1 MKILMI
7 LSKLFMTDLRVY
19 NEAKALIDAGHHV
32 TVLVWD
38 RRKEYENED
47 KVNNIKIIRVHNTA
61 FMKILPNDIL
71 RNPLWWRKAY
81 KKAIK
86 LYTEDFRFDVI
97 HCHDLDTLKI
107 GVKIKKKTGCKLIYD
122 SHEIFGYM
130 IEDDVPKFI
139 VSYVFSLEKKLMQ
152 HVNHIIT
159 VNEPLLKYFKKITSK
174 SITIVMNCK
183 DITSKKYIPPKNDI
197 FTIIY
202 IGTLSKRRLFPDLVH
217 ALGKIPNIKFNI
229 AGKKEKIGFYQLIE
243 QTSKSYKNVEF
254 LGEIPFNE
262 VIPRTFKSN
271 IIVSVAN
278 PDSRKSKIETPNKLL
293 EAMACG
299 KPIICN
305 KGTNAAELTER
316 LNCGLVVDFNLD
328 AISDAVVKLR
338 DDPALCEKLGK
349 NGLKAALKEYNWNA
363 QKEKLLDVYNNLQ

>member
-38 RRKEYENED
+38 RRKEYKNED
-47 KVNNIKIIRVHNTA
+47 EINNIKILRIHNTT
-61 FMKILPNDIL
+61 FMRILPNDIL
-71 RNPLWWRKAY
+71 RNPIWWGKAF
-81 KKAIK
+81 KKAIN
-86 LYTEDFRFDVI
+86 LYDDDFKFDVV

-107 GVKIKKKTGCKLIYD
+107 GVKIKKKTGCKLVYD
-122 SHEIFGYM
+122 SHEIFGHM

-139 VSYVFSLEKKLMQ
+139 VSYVFSLEKKLMKY
-152 HVNHIIT
+152 VDNIIT
-159 VNEPLLKYFKKITSK
+159 VNEPILQYFKKITNK
-174 SITIVMNCK
+174 PIIIVMNCK
-183 DITSKKYIPPKNDI
+183 NIISKEYISPKNDI
-197 FTIIY
+197 FSVIY

-217 ALGKIPNIKFNI
+217 ALGKIPNIKFTI
-229 AGKKEKIGFYQLIE
+229 AGKKEKIGVYQLVE
-243 QTSKSYKNVEF
+243 QASKNYKNVDF

-262 VIPRTFKSN
+262 VIPRTFNSN

-278 PDSRKSKIETPNKLL
+278 PNSTKSKIETPNKLL

-305 KGTNAAELTER
+305 KGTLAAEITDR
-316 LNCGLVVDFNLD
+316 LNCGLVVDFNIKS
-328 AISDAVVKLR
+328 ISDAVINLR
-338 DDPALCEKLGK
+338 DNPLLCEKLGK
-349 NGLKAALKEYNWNA
+349 NGLKAALDEYNWKV

>member
-1 MKILMI
+1 MI
-7 LSKLFMTDLRVY
+7 LSKPFMTDLRVY
-19 NEAKALIDAGHHV
+19 NEAKALSDAGHNV
-32 TVLVWD
+32 TIVVWD
-38 RRKEYENED
+38 RRKEYKNED
-47 KVNNIKIIRVHNTA
+47 EVNNIKIIRIHNTTL
-61 FMKILPNDIL
+61 MKILPNDIL
-71 RNPLWWRKAY
+71 RNPLWWRNAY

-86 LYTEDFRFDVI
+86 LYKGEFKFDVV

-107 GVKIKKKTGCKLIYD
+107 GVKLKKKTDCKLIYD
-122 SHEIFGYM
+122 SHEIFGHM

-139 VSYVFSLEKKLMQ
+139 VSYVFSLEKKLMKY
-152 HVNHIIT
+152 VDKIIT
-159 VNEPLLKYFKKITSK
+159 VNEPLLNYFKKITDK

-183 DITSKKYIPPKNDI
+183 DITSEKYIPPKNDT
-197 FTIIY
+197 FTVIY

-217 ALGKIPNIKFNI
+217 ALGKIPNIKFII
-229 AGKKEKIGFYQLIE
+229 AGKKEKIGYYHLVE
-243 QTSKSYKNVEF
+243 QTSKKYKNVDF
-254 LGEIPFNE
+254 LGQIPFNE
-262 VIPRTFKSN
+262 VIPRTFDSN

-278 PDSRKSKIETPNKLL
+278 PNSTKSKIETPNKLL

-316 LNCGLVVDFNLD
+316 LNCGLVVDFNLK
-328 AISDAVVKLR
+328 AISNAIIKLR

-349 NGLKAALKEYNWNA
+349 NGLKAAINEYNWNV